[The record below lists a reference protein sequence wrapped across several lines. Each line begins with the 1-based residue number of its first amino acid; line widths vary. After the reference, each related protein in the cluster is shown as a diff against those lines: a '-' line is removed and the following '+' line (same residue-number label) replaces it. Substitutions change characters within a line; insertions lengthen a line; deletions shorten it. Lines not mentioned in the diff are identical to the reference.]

1 MPRELFLPIHPLL
14 KHPLTGGARRIG
26 QLALPGSAHVYIDTV
41 TVIYAVE
48 RTGSEWTW
56 KAEH

>member
-1 MPRELFLPIHPLL
+1 M
-14 KHPLTGGARRIG
+14 G
-26 QLALPGSAHVYIDTV
+26 QLALPDSAHVYMDTV